1 MHRCGMA
8 DINVKSLASHE
19 EQDTV
24 SSLLISVLVAS
35 SHAICRRMSSAR
47 LIERRRN
54 LHCYY
59 YEEVAGGSF
68 KVFNTAKTF
77 KIRGSV
83 DC

>member
-19 EQDTV
+19 EQDTL
-24 SSLLISVLVAS
+24 SSLLISVLFAS

-47 LIERRRN
+47 IIERRHN

-59 YEEVAGGSF
+59 YKEVASGPF

-77 KIRGSV
+77 KVRVSV